1 VRIPCAWENT
11 RRRQPREE
19 AQQMECIAFDA
30 YKRYTVASVARP
42 DGLMM
47 RPKTMTA

>member
-1 VRIPCAWENT
+1 
-11 RRRQPREE
+11 
-19 AQQMECIAFDA
+19 MECIAFDA